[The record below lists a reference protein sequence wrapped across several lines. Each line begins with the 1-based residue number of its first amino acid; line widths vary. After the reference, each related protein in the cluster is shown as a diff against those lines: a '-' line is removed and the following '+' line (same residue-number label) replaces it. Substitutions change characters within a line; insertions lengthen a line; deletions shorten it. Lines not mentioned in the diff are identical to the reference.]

1 MRTWTDHGKIQLGLL
16 LIIAVALVCL
26 LLCLRKSAITPEI
39 AGLESTPAGTAI
51 ANSVPGKS
59 GTPLAGRATELVNA
73 PGRVSRTVRSSTSR
87 DHDFPEIAEKTE
99 DSALISK
106 LERGLERKIRKQR
119 ERYDK
124 PHEAAQYQVSRRL
137 PDGEKEL
144 RFELY
149 QRAAEHAYDLP
160 QYSTLRKSLLP
171 SRREMA
177 NVPQQDQ
184 LSQPLEASGLRGWSP
199 LGPGN
204 VGGRTR
210 ALLVSPKNPEIMF
223 AGASSGGVWK
233 TSDNGQG
240 WAPMTDLMA
249 NLAVNALAFDP
260 GNPDILYA
268 GTGEGYFNADGV
280 RGAGIFRSLD
290 GGNTWRR
297 LEGTGTPDFWYVNDI
312 VVSKNNVNR
321 LYAATRTGV
330 MRSTDGGVTWTRV
343 VNEAGNNGCTDLA
356 IRTDSTTDVVFAAC
370 GLPENIRAPMRVQAS
385 IYRND
390 NAGALGQ
397 WEVVYSEEGMSRT
410 SLAIAP
416 SNQNVI
422 YAVSSSNGVNGT
434 PHALHAVFRSNGGG
448 ASGTWVKVNDGA
460 SSKLNGS
467 LFTNPIYAFQNECR
481 PGGVDYFF
489 AQGWYD
495 NVIAVDPQNENIVWV
510 GGVDLFRS
518 DDGGVNWGM
527 ASFWHEN
534 KTSPRYAHADQHA
547 IVFHPQFNGVTN
559 RTMFIGND
567 GGIYRTENSRGQ
579 VVTGNRAPCSPELS
593 RISWSSLNNG
603 YAVTQFYHG
612 AVFPGGQ
619 SYLGGTQ
626 DNGVIFGSDDLGP
639 NNWIEL
645 LSGDGGYVAVDP
657 YDQRNVYAENN
668 YLSLKKSTDGGKTF
682 VAATTG
688 ISNLGFEFIAPLA
701 MDPSDPSRLWLGGE
715 SLWRTRTGAENWSQA
730 SAPLK
735 GSATAIA
742 VAQTDANF
750 VLAGTNQGYVHR
762 TTIGLNSNAD
772 TGWREVRLR
781 TGTNLTV
788 SSVAFD
794 PTNRDIAYATIS
806 NFGGKHVFRT
816 VNGGQN
822 WVAIDGGG
830 VTSGTTP
837 AAALPDIPVNCIVV
851 DPTDP
856 QRLYIGTDMGVFT
869 SPDSGMT
876 WAVENTGFANV
887 PVEWLTINT
896 YKGAAYLFAFTRGR
910 GAWRVP
916 LGQVCTGEL
925 SPKSQTFNS
934 TGGQGTVTVTVSPGN
949 CEWTVESKIDWL
961 TITSSPVMRGDGTV
975 TFNVAPSPDRKPRT
989 GIVTIAGNSFT
1000 VTQAGEATCVSAAT
1014 LAQGPIAPASIV
1026 AAFGD
1031 GLADTTQIPAGS
1043 ALPFSLAGVS
1053 ITVRGASD
1061 IERQAPLFFVSPY
1074 QVNFLIPADTAIGKA
1089 LVTIYNGKDKI
1100 FNSQIEIKQ
1109 VSPGFFTADGS
1120 GKGVPVGQALRI
1132 KQNSQPQSEPLSM
1145 MDSTQTRIIARP
1157 IDLGPELGNGSDRV
1171 FLVLFGTGLRFNRSV
1186 SATLGGFN
1194 APVLFAGAQND
1205 FAGLDQINIE
1215 IPRNLVGRGDVEL
1228 LLLVDGQRANAV
1240 HISIK

>member
-1 MRTWTDHGKIQLGLL
+1 MRTSTDHGKIQLGLVL
-16 LIIAVALVCL
+16 AIALAMVCL
-26 LLCLRKSAITPEI
+26 AIGYFRISSPSKPQLTFPKSQ
-39 AGLESTPAGTAI
+39 
-51 ANSVPGKS
+51 
-59 GTPLAGRATELVNA
+59 
-73 PGRVSRTVRSSTSR
+73 VSSSTSQVPR
-87 DHDFPEIAEKTE
+87 LDLAQSQKTPGAEASRAQAKKE
-99 DSALISK
+99 AKEGIRQESDRERMEE
-106 LERGLERKIRKQR
+106 LEREMEEER
-119 ERYDK
+119 EAYDK
-124 PHEAAQYQVSRRL
+124 PDEGAQYLLERRL
-137 PDGEKEL
+137 PEGEKAL

-149 QRAAEHAYDLP
+149 LTAMEQMRDLP
-160 QYSTLRKSLLP
+160 QYSTTQRTLLP
-171 SRREMA
+171 SLREMA
-177 NVPQQDQ
+177 QESSQSTGSQ
-184 LSQPLEASGLRGWSP
+184 ALSPSGLLGWSS

-210 ALLVSPKNPEIMF
+210 ALLIHPRTPDTMF
-223 AGASSGGVWK
+223 AGAASGGVWR
-233 TSDNGQG
+233 TTDGGRN
-240 WAPMTDLMA
+240 WTPLTDLLP

-260 GNPDILYA
+260 STPDTIYA
-268 GTGEGYFNADGV
+268 GTGEGFFNADAT
-280 RGAGIFRSLD
+280 RGAGIFRSFD
-290 GGNTWRR
+290 GGNSWRR
-297 LEGTGTPDFWYVNDI
+297 LDGTGTKDFYYVNDI
-312 VVSKNNVNR
+312 VVSKANYNR
-321 LYAATRTGV
+321 VYAATASGV
-330 MRSTDGGVTWTRV
+330 MRSVDGGVTWSRV
-343 VNEAGNNGCTDLA
+343 VNEESNGGCSDLA

-370 GLPENIRAPMRVQAS
+370 GIPKIVKAPGSVQAS

-397 WEVVYSEEGMSRT
+397 WEVVYTEEGMSRT

-416 SNQNVI
+416 SNQNVV
-422 YAVSSSNGVNGT
+422 YAVSSENGLRGAA
-434 PHALHAVFRSNGGG
+434 HSLHAVFRSTN
-448 ASGTWVKVNDGA
+448 SGVSGSWIKVNDGSA
-460 SSKLNGS
+460 NKLNAT
-467 LFTNPIYAFQNECR
+467 LFTNPYFAFLKECR
-481 PGGVDYFF
+481 PGEVTDLFYH
-489 AQGWYD
+489 QGWYD
-495 NVIAVDPQNENIVWV
+495 NTIAVDPVNENIVWI

-518 DDGGVNWGM
+518 DDGGANWGM
-527 ASFWHEN
+527 ASFWQDR
-534 KTSPRYAHADQHA
+534 KTSPRYVHADQHVIA
-547 IVFHPQFNGVTN
+547 FHPQFNNATN
-559 RTMFIGND
+559 RMMFVGTD
-567 GGIYRTENSRGQ
+567 GGIFRTENARLQ
-579 VVTGNRAPCSPELS
+579 TVTGNRAPCSPELS

-645 LSGDGGYVAVDP
+645 LSGDGGYVAIDP
-657 YDQRNVYAENN
+657 YAPGNVYAENT
-668 YLSLKKSTDGGKTF
+668 YLSLKKSTDGGKNF
-682 VAATTG
+682 VQATTG
-688 ISNLGFEFIAPLA
+688 ISNIGFEFIAPLA
-701 MDPSDPSRLWLGGE
+701 MDPSDPTRLWLGGG
-715 SLWRTRTGAENWSQA
+715 SLWRTRNGAENWSQA

-735 GSATAIA
+735 GSATSIA

-772 TGWREVRLR
+772 TDWPAVRLR

-806 NFGGKHVFRT
+806 NFGGKHVFRS
-816 VNGGQN
+816 VNGGLS

-830 VTSGTTP
+830 ITTGTTP

-876 WAVENTGFANV
+876 WAIENTGFANV

-916 LGQVCTGEL
+916 LGQVCTSEL
-925 SPKSQTFNS
+925 SPKSQTFDS
-934 TGGQGTVTVTVSPGN
+934 TGGRGSITVTVSNGN
-949 CEWTVESKIDWL
+949 CEWTVESKMDWL
-961 TITSSPVMRGDGTV
+961 TITSGLVMRGNGTV
-975 TFNVAPSPDRKPRT
+975 IFNVAPSPDRKPRT
-989 GIVTIAGNSFT
+989 GTVTIAGHSFT

-1031 GLADTTQIPAGS
+1031 GLAETTQIPTGNQ
-1043 ALPFSLAGVS
+1043 LPLTLAGVS
-1053 ITVRGASD
+1053 ITVKDYSGTV
-1061 IERQAPLFFVSPY
+1061 RQAPIFFVSPY
-1074 QVNFLIPADTAIGKA
+1074 QINFLIPADTAIGQA
-1089 LVTIYNGKDKI
+1089 LVTIYNGKDKV
-1100 FNSQIEIKQ
+1100 FNSRIEIGQ

-1132 KQNSQPQSEPLSM
+1132 KPNSQPQSEPLSM

-1157 IDLGPELGNGSDRV
+1157 IDLGPELGNDSDRV
-1171 FLVLFGTGLRFNRSV
+1171 FLVLFGTGIRFNSSV
-1186 SATLGGFN
+1186 SATIGGFN

-1205 FAGLDQINIE
+1205 FAGLDQINVE
-1215 IPRNLVGRGDVEL
+1215 IPRNLVGRGVVEL
-1228 LLLVDGQRANAV
+1228 LLLVDGQRANPV